1 MEQAIELVDM
11 PAKVAGPVA
20 TTVYESTETIRGE
33 ENGTASAPKNLRF
46 WLIILGLL
54 VATFI
59 SALDVTGTIYIYHV
73 KF

>member
-1 MEQAIELVDM
+1 MQQTIELEDM
-11 PAKVAGPVA
+11 SARVGRPVSA
-20 TTVYESTETIRGE
+20 TMYESTETIIAKEDR
-33 ENGTASAPKNLRF
+33 TASAPKNLRF

-59 SALDVTGTIYIYHV
+59 SAMDVTGKIYV